1 MKAARFDY
9 LRPADLHQAVAA
21 LAEGAKGSKAEGGAK
36 LLAGGQSLGPML
48 NLRLARPALLVDVS
62 RLESLARIED
72 IGRAWRI
79 GAGVTHSRIE
89 DMRGQLG
96 GGEMLCEVA
105 AGIAYRAIRNRGTIG
120 GSIAHADPAAD
131 WPLALAALGATV
143 NIRSTGGTRAMPID
157 TFVLGAFT
165 TALRE
170 DELIESVEVPKLSR
184 AARHGYYKFC
194 RKTGEFAEASAAA
207 VLDPDTRAARIYFGA
222 VCPAPVALAALARRI
237 AQEGGTAVAAE
248 ATSAAVAEAASHLGP
263 VERRMVTTAVTR
275 ALQQVLAS

>member
-9 LRPADLHQAVAA
+9 LRPGDVGEALAA
-21 LAEGAKGSKAEGGAK
+21 LAKAEGGGK

-48 NLRLARPALLVDVS
+48 NLRLARPSLLVDVS
-62 RLESLARIED
+62 RLDSLARVDD
-72 IGRAWRI
+72 IGSAFRI

-89 DMRGQLG
+89 DMRGRLA

-143 NIRSTGGTRAMPID
+143 NIRAIGGVRSIPVEQ
-157 TFVLGAFT
+157 FVLGAFS
-165 TALRE
+165 TALQDTE
-170 DELIESVEVPKLSR
+170 IIESIDVPKLSR
-184 AARHGYYKFC
+184 AGRYGYYKFC

-207 VLDPDTRAARIYFGA
+207 VFDPEKQSARIYLGA
-222 VCPAPVALAALARRI
+222 VRPAPVSLAAIAARVARDGRS
-237 AQEGGTAVAAE
+237 AASGEAVARAI
-248 ATSAAVAEAASHLGP
+248 AEAAGDLDP
-263 VERRMVTTAVTR
+263 VERRMAASVVTR
-275 ALQQVLAS
+275 ALQQVFA